1 MLQAIYRLYRQWWL
15 KRHPISDELWLPLTT
30 MPILRG
36 LKASELQRL
45 KVLAAWF
52 LHTKSISPVKDI
64 EFSDP
69 MRLVL
74 AVQAVLPILNL
85 GFDAYD
91 DWQEII
97 IYPSQFVTPT
107 SERDRHGFVHEGE
120 QVLAGQA
127 RSDGPVLLSWHDV
140 MEAPWQDG
148 FNVVIHEL
156 AHKLDMRNGFPN
168 GNPPLHHGMNQDHW
182 QAAFSHA
189 FIDLQHKARSD
200 EYSPI
205 DLYAA
210 TTPAECFAV
219 CSEVFFEDPHTLF
232 DTYPA
237 VYEQLKLFYRQDP
250 KTRLPRVGYRPYSA
264 ETVVH

>member
-1 MLQAIYRLYRQWWL
+1 MFGFFQRHYRNWWL
-15 KRHPISDELWLPLTT
+15 KRHPIADDLWLPVTT

-36 LKASELQRL
+36 LSIDELARL
-45 KVLAAWF
+45 KLLAAWF
-52 LHTKSISPVKDI
+52 LHTKSISPTNDI
-64 EFSDP
+64 IFSDP
-69 MRLVL
+69 MRVVL

-97 IYPSQFVTPT
+97 IYPSQFVSTT
-107 SERDRHGFVHEGE
+107 RERDLHGLVHEGK

-148 FNVVIHEL
+148 WNVVIHEF
-156 AHKLDMRNGFPN
+156 AHKLDMRNGSPN
-168 GNPPLHHGMNQDHW
+168 GDPPLHHGMNAKAW
-182 QAAFSHA
+182 KAAFSAA
-189 FIDLQHKARSD
+189 FQDLSQRAQYGEHS
-200 EYSPI
+200 SI

-210 TTPAECFAV
+210 TNPAECFAV
-219 CSEVFFEDPHTLF
+219 CSEVFFEDPHTLN

-237 VYEQLKLFYRQDP
+237 VYQQLKLFYRQDP
-250 KTRLPRVGYRPYSA
+250 LNRLPRVGYRPYFDEA
-264 ETVVH
+264 VVH